1 MFGGEIEINICVGWE
16 ANSKIRREIEMQNP
30 ILKPVGFTKLFWSA
44 LIILLIALQACSPVN
59 NETQKGTTYLTPIPW
74 ETISAAK
81 IADHSNSPYL
91 VRPAQ
96 HPLPGRALRLGGWP

>member
-1 MFGGEIEINICVGWE
+1 MKAFVYTD
-16 ANSKIRREIEMQNP
+16 S
-30 ILKPVGFTKLFWSA
+30 LFIA
-44 LIILLIALQACSPVN
+44 LIILLATLQGILQFAIGSQDVA
-59 NETQKGTTYLTPIPW
+59 TYLTPIPW
-74 ETISAAK
+74 EIVSAAK